1 MFNGTRTTTESVNT
15 HRRAQIPRTAFFS
28 REIKYQM
35 SRLKRIFFCFVRLI
49 NNSLSLSS
57 LRGGISN
64 SKLIRRMFC
73 LLTFECSSFL
83 RAARIFPIS
92 SLFVQKCWKFRSFGL
107 SCRAIVGCVRS
118 LASGAVRKWRRGD
131 SRIVLAS
138 QLSAFDATGDYP

>member
-1 MFNGTRTTTESVNT
+1 
-15 HRRAQIPRTAFFS
+15 
-28 REIKYQM
+28 M
-35 SRLKRIFFCFVRLI
+35 SRLKRIFFCFMRLI
-49 NNSLSLSS
+49 NNSPSLSS

-83 RAARIFPIS
+83 RAARVFPIS
-92 SLFVQKCWKFRSFGL
+92 LLFVQKCWKFRSFGL

-138 QLSAFDATGDYP
+138 QLSAFDATGDYPKFLTARFPVLLFAVQYQINHFSLSVSGNIN